1 MWMLLISLIVAVFT
15 PDPPDA
21 AYSLTLLPGPQVRV
35 SLQVTGTST
44 GTTELRLQPH
54 WGGIENDGGD
64 VTALKVTDSKGSE
77 LTIEHPGT
85 TQWEVTH
92 QPSEPLTV
100 SYIIPARELKPLLRG
115 NDYRTRLEP
124 GLFHMIGELGLILPE
139 HFDNETARSVSVA
152 FHGFDQDGGH
162 VISSFGDGP
171 GPFTLHRSG
180 QDVRHTVILAGNV
193 RTLTRKVKGNV
204 VGIAIVG
211 NEWGFK
217 DDDFADLTTKII
229 ATERDFWNDHTDP
242 WFLVTLTPTGTSANA
257 HSFSLGGT
265 GLTDSFALFCNT
277 GLTLDE
283 ASPRALQVKR
293 LLAHEYFHT
302 WNGGKIKSA
311 GEEGAGYWFS
321 EGFTD
326 FYARRL
332 LHNSGMYTDSV
343 YLDQLNEMLGQA
355 AGNPARNATASRV
368 NDEFW
373 KNQDVQK
380 LPYQRGD
387 QVALAVDEK
396 IREVSKGTRSID
408 DLMKALLEKARS
420 GEPFASEVVLKLIE
434 SETDAAFAASIR
446 SAVVDGSEIPLPA
459 AITAPRATLAK
470 GKSRSFDAGFDIDA
484 SRQSKTLT
492 GVRPGTAAHDAGLRN
507 GQTLKGLSISS
518 GTPEAPPFAKVTI
531 EFEGAA
537 KEITYDPLTP
547 PIQVPRY
554 TAKKSQ

>member
-1 MWMLLISLIVAVFT
+1 MWMLLISLVLAVFT
-15 PDPPDA
+15 PDTPPDV

-35 SLQVTGTST
+35 SLQVAGTST
-44 GTTELRLQPH
+44 GTTELRLQPQ

-64 VTALKVTDSKGSE
+64 VSALKVTDSKGSE

-85 TQWEVTH
+85 TQWKVTH

-100 SYIIPARELKPLLRG
+100 SYIIPARELKPLSRG

-139 HFDNETARSVSVA
+139 HFDNETLRRFSIA
-152 FHGFDQDGGH
+152 FHGFDQDGGSI
-162 VISSFGDGP
+162 VSSFGNGH
-171 GPFTLHRSG
+171 GPFTLQRSG
-180 QDVRHTVILAGNV
+180 QDLRHTVILAGKI
-193 RTLTRKVKGNV
+193 RTLTRKVNGNA

-217 DDDFADLTTKII
+217 DDDFADLTAKII

-242 WFLVTLTPTGTSANA
+242 WFLVTLTPTGTDA
-257 HSFSLGGT
+257 HSFSIGGT

-283 ASPRALQVKR
+283 ASPRAMQVKR

-332 LHNSGMYTDSV
+332 LHSSGMYSDSV

-355 AGNPARNATASRV
+355 AGNPARNAPASRI

-396 IREVSKGTRSID
+396 IREVSKGTRSVD
-408 DLMKALLEKARS
+408 DLMKSLLEKTRS
-420 GEPFASEVVLKLIE
+420 GEPYSSDLVLKLIE
-434 SETDAAFAASIR
+434 SETDVAFAALIR
-446 SAVVDGSEIPLPA
+446 SVVVDGSEIPLPTS
-459 AITAPRATLAK
+459 ITAPSARLTK

-484 SRQSKTLT
+484 SRKSKILT
-492 GVRPGTAAHDAGLRN
+492 GVRPGTAAHDAGLRD
-507 GQTLKGLSISS
+507 GQSLKGLSISS

-531 EFEGAA
+531 ESEGASR
-537 KEITYDPLTP
+537 EITYDPLTP
-547 PIQVPRY
+547 PIEVPRY
-554 TAKKSQ
+554 TVKKSQ